1 MLFWSR
7 LLQNH
12 VLANLTFALV
22 IIVGALSY
30 MQMPRQQ
37 DPTINFN
44 WINIITFMP
53 GTSAEDMEK
62 RVTDPLEDAVRRVP
76 DIKFSQSSTR
86 EGSSM
91 ILVRFNEMSSQTF
104 DKRINDLR
112 REVQNK
118 TAQLP
123 DAATEPYIA
132 EITSSSGFPTAMLA
146 VYGQDSGENLHQ
158 RARLVERDLERIK
171 GIDTADATG
180 WREAQLVIRFNA
192 MKLEA
197 LGVNPTDIMQTIAAN
212 FKDVSAGE
220 YDVGGNT
227 WLVRLQGAK
236 ADPNYLASLPIVTQQ
251 GEVEIGRLADVE
263 LTRED
268 PEEIVD
274 FDGNPAVMLSVTKQP
289 NTNTLKLIERIKEY
303 IDKKNRN
310 SSVTGV
316 SLALVHDETLKTRE
330 ALGVM
335 QTNALFGLILV
346 MLMAW
351 LFLGLRVALL
361 TSIGIPFILAGTF
374 ILLRGYGET
383 LNISVLLGV
392 VISLGM
398 LVDDAV
404 VIVEAIYYRIQR
416 GADALTAALE
426 AIKEVATPVTV
437 AVMTTCAAFL
447 PLMLIPGIIG
457 KFMKVIPMVVCT
469 ALAVSLIEAF
479 WMLPSHMLSVKAKPL
494 SQRTRT
500 ELMRESAL
508 HWLRLKYTKI
518 LTKTMRYPLITL
530 LVTLIALTAPVGY
543 GFGTGKVKF
552 DFFASDPSRL
562 FFVNVYLPTGGTL
575 EHAQNIVN
583 QIKERVDSN
592 LTPEERNTLI
602 SYSGQMFTETSML
615 RGSQY
620 AQIMVSLAPKKGNMR
635 EVGDVIEALRE
646 PVNSINGPKLV
657 SFFNIKGGP
666 PSTSPVDIKVKGQNF
681 DEIRHAA
688 RQLKAIMEDMPELK
702 DVEIDET
709 SGQQQLNLELNLDA
723 IKRANL
729 NPTTVSDTLRLLV
742 DGSQIASTRASGE
755 ELKVYVRADSQSS
768 NRIEDVLNFR
778 LTSPTGQAIP
788 LQALVRINK
797 NVGVSKIKHYKFKR
811 TITVSAGIDKALTN
825 EREANDKIKQAWA
838 QYESKH
844 PNIELDFS
852 GLLDDLNETINSL
865 GFYFLIGVGLIYLI
879 LGTQFKS
886 YFQPFLI
893 ITTVPLAFC
902 GVVIGLLITGNPL
915 SLMGLYGVVAL
926 AGIAVN
932 AAIVLISAANDRL
945 KAGMSVNHAIIYAA
959 RRRVVPII
967 ITALT
972 TIAGLFSLATG
983 LGGHSLLWGPV
994 ATAIVWGLAISTL
1007 LTLFIIPI
1015 LYRIFMSDANKA
1027 SAH

>member
-1 MLFWSR
+1 M
-7 LLQNH
+7 
-12 VLANLTFALV
+12 VL
-22 IIVGALSY
+22 I
-30 MQMPRQQ
+30 
-37 DPTINFN
+37 
-44 WINIITFMP
+44 
-53 GTSAEDMEK
+53 
-62 RVTDPLEDAVRRVP
+62 
-76 DIKFSQSSTR
+76 
-86 EGSSM
+86 
-91 ILVRFNEMSSQTF
+91 RFNEMSSQTF
-104 DKRINDLR
+104 DKRVNDLR

-118 TAQLP
+118 ASELP
-123 DAATEPYIA
+123 EAATDPYIA

-146 VYGQDSGENLHQ
+146 VYGQDSGENLHN
-158 RARLVERDLERIK
+158 RARIIERDLERIK
-171 GIDTADATG
+171 GIDKADATG
-180 WREAQLVIRFNA
+180 WREAQMVIHF
-192 MKLEA
+192 KPEQLEA
-197 LGVNPTDIMQTIAAN
+197 LGINPSDIMQTVAAN

-251 GEVEIGRLADVE
+251 GEVEIGRVANVE
-263 LTRED
+263 LTRET

-274 FDGNPAVMLSVTKQP
+274 FEGKPAVMLSITKQANA
-289 NTNTLKLIERIKEY
+289 NTIDLIERIKQY
-303 IDKKNRN
+303 IDEKNRN
-310 SSVTGV
+310 SHVTGV
-316 SLALVHDETLKTRE
+316 SLALVHDDTLKTRE

-351 LFLGLRVALL
+351 LFLGLRVAVL

-374 ILLRGYGET
+374 ILLYSSGET

-416 GADALTAALE
+416 GADALTASLE
-426 AIKEVATPVTV
+426 AIREVAIPVTV

-457 KFMKVIPMVVCT
+457 KFMKVIPIVVCT
-469 ALAVSLIEAF
+469 ALVVSLVEAF
-479 WMLPSHMLSVKAKPL
+479 WMLPSHMLSVKTKTA
-494 SQRTRT
+494 SQRSRT
-500 ELMRESAL
+500 EIMRESAL
-508 HWLRLKYTKI
+508 HWLRLKYTRI
-518 LTKTMRYPLITL
+518 LTKCMRYPLITL
-530 LVTLIALTAPVGY
+530 LLTLIPLLVPVGA
-543 GFGTGKVKF
+543 GFYYEKVKV

-562 FFVNVYLPTGGTL
+562 FFINVYMPTGGTL
-575 EHAQNIVN
+575 EHTQALVN
-583 QIKERVDSN
+583 TIKARVDEN
-592 LTPEERNTLI
+592 LKPEERNTLI
-602 SYSGQMFTETSML
+602 SYSGQMFTETTLL
-615 RGSQY
+615 RGNQY

-635 EVGDVIEALRE
+635 EVGEVIDALRE
-646 PVNSINGPKLV
+646 PANSVHGTKAV
-657 SFFNIKGGP
+657 TFFNVKGGP
-666 PSTSPVDIKVKGQNF
+666 PTTSPVSIKVKGQNF
-681 DEIRHAA
+681 AEIREATHE
-688 RQLKAIMEDMPELK
+688 LKALMNTMPELK
-702 DVEIDET
+702 DVEIDEND
-709 SGQQQLNLELNLDA
+709 GQKQFNLELNLDA

-729 NPTTVSDTLRLLV
+729 NPKTVSDTLRLLV
-742 DGSQIASTRASGE
+742 DGSQVATTRASGE
-755 ELKVYVRADSQSS
+755 KLKVYVRADSQSS

-788 LQALVRINK
+788 LHALTRASKGI
-797 NVGVSKIKHYKFKR
+797 GVSKISHYKFKR
-811 TITVSAGIDKALTN
+811 SIRVTANIDKTLTN
-825 EREANDKIKQAWA
+825 ERKANDKIKQAWLD
-838 QYESKH
+838 YESQH
-844 PNIELDFS
+844 ANVELDFS
-852 GLLDDLNETINSL
+852 GILDDLNDTIRNL
-865 GFYFLIGVGLIYLI
+865 GFYFLIGLGLIYLI

-915 SLMGLYGVVAL
+915 SLMGMYGVVAL

-932 AAIVLISAANDRL
+932 SAIVLISAANDRL

-959 RRRVVPII
+959 RRRVIPIM

-1015 LYRIFMSDANKA
+1015 LYRIFISGADTH
-1027 SAH
+1027 STH